1 MMALNSDS
9 SMGISDPQCTSK
21 PVVAHIELNCS
32 EPVTQ
37 QLDCQLKTLQI
48 TVLLAP
54 SGTGKSSLFNAIAGV
69 APAFGGLKVTG
80 QQQLGMP
87 AHKRRIAYVTQSPL
101 LFDHLSIAALLKLVA
116 KQQAQPF
123 DISWAIDPLGLTD
136 KLVYRA
142 HQLSGGQ
149 RQRVALL
156 LAMIKGA
163 PLLLLDEVLTGLDQ
177 INKQACI
184 GVIKDYLCK
193 VQGAALLAC
202 HQLDDVLALA
212 DSCLLQHTISN
223 STQWQMFPVDE
234 GVERYQQQLLESQSS
249 ENIQGSQ
256 FTSMFYGQVHAHFP
270 ALGLTEYHVGGQ
282 RCFAAYNSEHQIGRL
297 QPLILKANRL
307 GLSKTAL
314 PESSFV
320 NQLKVR
326 ITAFYPVNMG
336 KEQGMLVKV
345 RLANSEQDGVHKPA
359 SLHVWITRLSFN
371 QLQPKLDE
379 TWFLIGKADAL
390 HG

>member
-1 MMALNSDS
+1 MMALNSDCI
-9 SMGISDPQCTSK
+9 GISDLQSVSK
-21 PVVAHIELNCS
+21 SVVAHIELNCTK
-32 EPVTQ
+32 PVSQ
-37 QLDCQLKTLQI
+37 QLDCQLKTSQI

-54 SGTGKSSLFNAIAGV
+54 SGAGKSSLFNAIAGV
-69 APAFGGLKVTG
+69 APASGGLKVTG

-101 LFDHLSIAALLKLVA
+101 LFDHLTIAALLKLVA

-136 KLVYRA
+136 KLSCRA

-163 PLLLLDEVLTGLDQ
+163 PLLLLDEALTGLDQ
-177 INKQACI
+177 FNKQACI

-212 DSCLLQHTISN
+212 DSCLLQHTRN
-223 STQWQMFPVDE
+223 DSTHWQMLPVDE
-234 GVERYQQQLLESQSS
+234 GIEYYQQQLLKGQSR

-256 FTSMFYGQVHAHFP
+256 FTSLFYGQVHAHFP
-270 ALGLTEYHVGGQ
+270 ALGLTEYQVGGQ
-282 RCFAAYNSEHQIGRL
+282 RCFTAHNSDHQIGRV

-320 NQLKVR
+320 NQLKVQ
-326 ITAFYPVNMG
+326 ITAFNPVNMG
-336 KEQGMLVKV
+336 QEQGMLVKV
-345 RLANSEQDGVHKPA
+345 RLVNSEQEGMHKLA

-371 QLQPKLDE
+371 QLQPTLNE

-390 HG
+390 HS